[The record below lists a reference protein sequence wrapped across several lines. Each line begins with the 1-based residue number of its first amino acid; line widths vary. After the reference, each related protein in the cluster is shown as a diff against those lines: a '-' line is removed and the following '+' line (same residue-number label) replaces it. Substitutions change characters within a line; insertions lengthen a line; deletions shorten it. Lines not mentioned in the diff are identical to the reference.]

1 MAESYSVKAILS
13 AADSNFTSTFSKAQ
27 SVTDSLMNTIKGSA
41 IGAMAFKGVSM
52 AVNGLTSNVSNAI
65 SRFDTLNQYPR
76 VLQQMGFSADDA
88 KTSIKELSDGIQG
101 VPTSLDEI
109 SASAKSLT
117 LTTGNLKKSTKLA
130 LAMNNAFLASG
141 SSSED
146 ASRGMV
152 QFTQM
157 LSRGKVGMQ
166 EWNTLNETMKYGLV
180 QTAKKLGI
188 TSGSTTE
195 LYDALQDG
203 TITFDQFEDALISC
217 SEETGGFAEIAKTS
231 TAGIATSMTNLKT
244 AVTKGMADS
253 ITSID
258 TFLAANQLP
267 TISAM
272 IDGVKDKVSSAFTT
286 INSKIETFG
295 QTKAFA
301 VASQYAS
308 MFFDTIKVVGPSIVT
323 ILGTVGTSLWE
334 IASDAETM
342 DTVKTILDDIG
353 IAAKVSAKFIAQHQG
368 EVKTLVGVVLGAVVA
383 YKALKTAMSIG
394 KTVGGL
400 LSPVKSLASV
410 LFKTKKDLPG
420 VSEGMDKVGKS
431 SGGSAKK
438 MAASAKSFMMF
449 GVGVLAIG
457 AGFYLLARSAVAVAD
472 AGPTAIAV
480 LAGLV
485 GVVTAL
491 SVGMVS
497 MLSSMSGGTKKLTA
511 MTSALLALGASILMI
526 SVGFGILAYSAVQIA
541 QAGPL
546 AATVLLGMVVAIGA
560 LMLVAKNIAPVLTAG
575 AVGFVAFGAAIIM
588 AAAGISLLS
597 LAAINLANAGPVAIA
612 CMVGMVV
619 AVALLAAG
627 AAALGPALTVGAVG
641 FIAFGAAIVL
651 VAAGTL
657 IASAALAVLAAV
669 LPTIVQYGMQGA
681 ACIATLGAG
690 MLVFGAGALVAGA
703 ACIVLGAGLAVVALG
718 LTLLGASVL
727 VVAVGITAFGLAM
740 VAGAAGVA
748 VMAVALKTVNSS
760 VKSIASNA
768 KSAQSSLASMQASV
782 SIVNSGLDALGNKAK
797 SAINSLVNQFSRAEN
812 KAKSSGQ
819 SIGNNFNSGVSN
831 GMNRAVSTARTMSNS
846 TVSAMRS
853 AASASYNCG
862 VYIGTGLANGMA
874 SQVGRVR
881 AVATQL
887 AAAAEA
893 AIVAKAKI
901 GSPSKV
907 THKLGGYFGEGWVNG
922 INDMITGA
930 KKAAWKL
937 VDIPDLVPVPEIGMS
952 IRNGAE
958 DLNESY
964 SYGGSARYT
973 IYVPVE
979 LNGREIAKASATYT
993 DEELSKMEQLARY
1006 RKGSK

>member
-1 MAESYSVKAILS
+1 MAESFSVKAILS

-141 SSSED
+141 SSAED

-195 LYDALQDG
+195 LYDALQNG
-203 TITFDQFEDALISC
+203 TITFDQFSDALIEC
-217 SEETGGFAEIAKTS
+217 SEAQGGFAEIAKTS

-244 AVTKGMADS
+244 AITKGMADS

-267 TISAM
+267 TISEM
-272 IDGVKDKVSSAFTT
+272 IDGVKDKVSSTFTT

-323 ILGTVGTSLWE
+323 ILGTIGTSLWE

-342 DTVKTILDDIG
+342 DTVKTILNDIG
-353 IAAKVSAKFIAQHQG
+353 IAAKVSAKFIAQHRG
-368 EVKTLVGVVLGAVVA
+368 SVRTLISVALGAVVA
-383 YKALKTAMSIG
+383 YKSLKTAMSIG

-410 LFKTKKDLPG
+410 LFKTKKDLPS
-420 VSEGMDKVGKS
+420 VSEGIDKVGKS

-457 AGFYLLARSAVAVAD
+457 TGFYLLAQSAVAVAN

-546 AATVLLGMVVAIGA
+546 AATVLLGLVVAVGA
-560 LMLVAKNIAPVLTAG
+560 LMLVAKNVGPTLTAG

-588 AAAGISLLS
+588 AAAGIALLS
-597 LAAINLANAGPVAIA
+597 LAAINLANAGPLAIA
-612 CMVGMVV
+612 CMVGMVA

-627 AAALGPALTVGAVG
+627 AAVLGPALTAGAVG

-690 MLVFGAGALVAGA
+690 MLAFGAGALVAGA
-703 ACIVLGAGLAVVALG
+703 ACIVLGAGLTVVALG

-748 VMAVALKTVNSS
+748 VMAVALKAVNSS

-768 KSAQSSLASMQASV
+768 KSAQSSLTSMQASV
-782 SIVNSGLDALGNKAK
+782 SAVNSGLDALGNKAK
-797 SAINSLVNQFSRAEN
+797 SAINSLVSQFSRAES
-812 KAKSSGQ
+812 KAQSSGQ
-819 SIGNNFNSGVSN
+819 AVGNNFNSGVSN
-831 GMNRAVSTARTMSNS
+831 GMSRAVSTASSMSNS
-846 TVSAMRS
+846 VVSAMRAAG
-853 AASASYNCG
+853 AASYSCG
-862 VYIGTGLANGMA
+862 VYIGSGLANGME
-874 SQVGRVR
+874 SQIGYVQS
-881 AVATQL
+881 VAAQL

-893 AIVAKAKI
+893 AIRAKARI
-901 GSPSKV
+901 HSPSKV
-907 THKLGGYFGEGWVNG
+907 TNKLGGYFGSGWVNG
-922 INDMITGA
+922 ILDKVMDA
-930 KKAAWKL
+930 KKATAKL
-937 VDIPDLVPVPEIGMS
+937 INVPDLVPVPEMGMS
-952 IRNGAE
+952 IRGKIE

-964 SYGGSARYT
+964 SYAPVV
-973 IYVPVE
+973 YVNAEVTSVMD
-979 LNGREIAKASATYT
+979 GREVGYGTAKYVQEKNNNDA
-993 DEELSKMEQLARY
+993 KV
-1006 RKGSK
+1006 RKYITGKR

>member
-1 MAESYSVKAILS
+1 MAESFSVKAILS

-141 SSSED
+141 SSAED

-195 LYDALQDG
+195 LYDALQNG
-203 TITFDQFEDALISC
+203 TITFDQFSDALIEC
-217 SEETGGFAEIAKTS
+217 SEAQGGFAEIAKTS

-244 AVTKGMADS
+244 AITKGMADS

-267 TISAM
+267 TISEM
-272 IDGVKDKVSSAFTT
+272 IDGVKDKVSSTFTT

-323 ILGTVGTSLWE
+323 ILGTIGTSLWE

-342 DTVKTILDDIG
+342 DTVKTILNDIG

-368 EVKTLVGVVLGAVVA
+368 SVRTLISVALGAVVA
-383 YKALKTAMSIG
+383 YKSLKTAMSIG

-410 LFKTKKDLPG
+410 LFKTKKDLPS
-420 VSEGMDKVGKS
+420 VSEGIDKVGKS

-457 AGFYLLARSAVAVAD
+457 TGFYLLAQSAVAVAN

-546 AATVLLGMVVAIGA
+546 AATVLLGLVVAVGA
-560 LMLVAKNIAPVLTAG
+560 LMLVAKNVGPTLTAG

-588 AAAGISLLS
+588 AAAGIALLS
-597 LAAINLANAGPVAIA
+597 LAAINLANAGPLAIA
-612 CMVGMVV
+612 CMVGMVTAIAGL
-619 AVALLAAG
+619 AVG

-651 VAAGTL
+651 VATGAL
-657 IASAALAVLAAV
+657 IASTALAVVAGV
-669 LPTIVQYGMQGA
+669 LPIVVQYGMQGA
-681 ACIATLGAG
+681 ACIAVLGAG
-690 MLVFGAGALVAGA
+690 MVAFGAGALVAGA
-703 ACIVLGAGLAVVALG
+703 ACVVLGAGLTVVALG
-718 LTLLGASVL
+718 MTLLGASVL
-727 VVAVGITAFGLAM
+727 IVAVGITAFGLAM

-748 VMAVALKTVNSS
+748 AMAVALKTVNSS
-760 VKSIASNA
+760 VKSIANNA
-768 KSAQSSLASMQASV
+768 KTAQSSLTSMQASV
-782 SIVNSGLDALGNKAK
+782 SVVNSGLDALGNKAK
-797 SAINSLVNQFSRAEN
+797 SAINSLISQFSRAESS
-812 KAKSSGQ
+812 AMSSGRAV
-819 SIGNNFNSGVSN
+819 GNNFNNGVTSG
-831 GMNRAVSTARTMSNS
+831 MTRAVSTSRSMSNS
-846 TVSAMRS
+846 VIAAMRS
-853 AASASYNCG
+853 AGSASYGCG
-862 VYIGTGLANGMA
+862 VFIGSGLANGMA
-874 SQVGRVR
+874 SQLGYVQS
-881 AVATQL
+881 VAAQL
-887 AAAAEA
+887 ASAAEA
-893 AIVAKAKI
+893 AIRAKAKI
-901 GSPSKV
+901 HSPSKV
-907 THKLGGYFGEGWVNG
+907 TDELGGNWGSGWVNG
-922 INDMITGA
+922 ILNKVKDA
-930 KKAAWKL
+930 KKAAQKL
-937 VDIPDLVPVPEIGMS
+937 VNIPDLVPAPEIGMS
-952 IRNGAE
+952 IKGGIDELDGN
-958 DLNESY
+958 Y
-964 SYGGSARYT
+964 SYGQVIYVNAEVTSVMDGREVGYGTARY
-973 IYVPVE
+973 VQE
-979 LNGREIAKASATYT
+979 KNESDAKV
-993 DEELSKMEQLARY
+993 
-1006 RKGSK
+1006 RKYITGKR